1 MDLEIKKI
9 IDLHK
14 IDLEILEIND
24 GKGSLPNIILK
35 QQQQILFYLLGGLTI
50 ISLIFSNCFCQ
61 KRITES
67 GIGLLIGMIKKGP
80 ELVP

>member
-35 QQQQILFYLLGGLTI
+35 QQQQIDDLKQNLK
-50 ISLIFSNCFCQ
+50 SA
-61 KRITES
+61 
-67 GIGLLIGMIKKGP
+67 KK
-80 ELVP
+80 EL